1 MFRIIV
7 VNVPPVHLM
16 LLPLHFPDDKHVLVI
31 FPIRLA
37 YPGWQEYEQF
47 DL

>member
-1 MFRIIV
+1 MIM
-7 VNVPPVHLM
+7 VNVLPAHLM
-16 LLPLHFPDDKHVLVI
+16 LLALHFPDDKHVRVT